1 MRPDKLSVPYLFQ
14 KSEQYLI
21 PLFQRGYV
29 WTLRDQILPL
39 WEDLIDRME
48 ALAEFKA
55 DAAKVGSSKLKTW
68 RKHFLGTV
76 VVGAAKGGG
85 GETVP
90 AREVIDGQQRITTLQ
105 ILLLALRDV
114 VRPLAD
120 EWLDDELKLLTRNRG
135 RFNDARHS
143 LKVWPTN
150 VGRDVM
156 QALARTGL
164 ELEAVCTQFPV
175 RGARRTQRFERPLMV
190 QAYLFFHVML
200 NAQLR
205 GIRYDDSAS
214 IDELEALLIS
224 AVAGQDAEAPSV
236 AEAVIHSIE
245 QDNSIWQPASG
256 LPLQPEQAHLLFET
270 LRDGF
275 QIMWLELEDEDDPQI
290 IFETL
295 NARGAPL
302 QPSDLIRNYLF
313 LQAARKQEDVDALYD
328 GYWRDFDEKTIR
340 QDRAGG
346 ERFWRQE
353 ARQGRLKSVRLDLLL
368 YHVVALRKCADLKVA
383 HVFEEFKD
391 WWLAAERDT
400 ASELARITTLGRYFE
415 QFLQPVPDSALG
427 RFCRRMQLLD
437 TATLTPLV
445 FHFLEHHPADSAE
458 VAQVLRDLESYVVRR
473 FVCGET
479 TKGYTRI
486 FTSKLLADLARAGSC
501 RAADLRAA
509 MQSLKGDSQYWP
521 DDDTFR
527 RAWCHR
533 PLYRGRSSAKVRA
546 ILEALEFSLYAP
558 GWHEFNPLGHAQMAD
573 DLTVEHVMPQ
583 KWQSHWP
590 LAAGADAEAVERRE
604 RAVHG
609 IGNLTLVTSRFNA
622 SLSNEA
628 FAVKRPEI
636 TGSLLRLNAYFQRM
650 DGQEWDEAAILLRA
664 ETLFAQAVKIWPG
677 PA

>member
-14 KSEQYLI
+14 KSEQYMI

-39 WEDLIDRME
+39 WEDLIDRMD
-48 ALAEFKA
+48 ALTEFKA
-55 DAAKVGSSKLKTW
+55 DAAKVGSKKLKTW

-76 VVGAAKGGG
+76 VVGEAKGGG

-114 VRPLAD
+114 VRPLQD

-135 RFNDARHS
+135 RFSDTRHA
-143 LKVWPTN
+143 LKVWPTH

-156 QALARTGL
+156 QALAHTGL
-164 ELEAVCTQFPV
+164 DLETVCTQFPA
-175 RGARRTQRFERPLMV
+175 RGAGRVKFERPLMV

-200 NAQLR
+200 TAHLR
-205 GIRYDDSAS
+205 GIRHDDP
-214 IDELEALLIS
+214 
-224 AVAGQDAEAPSV
+224 AVEKDSESLSV
-236 AEAVIHSIE
+236 AETVIHSIE
-245 QDNSIWQPASG
+245 QDNAVWQPQSDQ
-256 LPLQPEQAHLLFET
+256 PLQVNQAHLLFET
-270 LRDGF
+270 LKDGF

-313 LQAARKQEDVDALYD
+313 LQATRKQENVDALYD
-328 GYWRDFDEKTIR
+328 QHWRPFDEKPAENNKT
-340 QDRAGG
+340 GG
-346 ERFWRQE
+346 ERFWRQD

-368 YHVVALRKCADLKVA
+368 HHVVALRKCTDLKAA

-391 WWLAAERDT
+391 WWLADERDT
-400 ASELARITTLGRYFE
+400 AFELNRISTLGRHFE
-415 QFLQPVPDSALG
+415 QFLQPIPTSALG

-445 FHFLEHHPADSAE
+445 FYFLEHHPADSAE
-458 VAQVLRDLESYVVRR
+458 MAQVLCDLESYVVRR

-486 FTSKLLADLARAGSC
+486 FTSKLLADLAQAGSC
-501 RAADLRAA
+501 RAADLRTAL
-509 MQSLKGDSQYWP
+509 QSLKGESQYWP
-521 DDDTFR
+521 DDAAFH

-533 PLYRGRSSAKVRA
+533 AIYRGRNSAQVRSL
-546 ILEALEFSLYAP
+546 LEALEFSLNAT
-558 GWHEFNPLGHAQMAD
+558 GRQEFNPLLENN
-573 DLTVEHVMPQ
+573 LTVEHVMPQ
-583 KWQSHWP
+583 KWQTHWP
-590 LAAGADAEAVERRE
+590 LAASDKTNSTDETETIARRE
-604 RAVHG
+604 RLLQS
-609 IGNLTLVTSRFNA
+609 IGNLTLVTARFNA
-622 SLSNEA
+622 TLSNEA

-636 TGSLLRLNAYFQRM
+636 TDSSLLRLNAYFQRM
-650 DGQEWDEAAILLRA
+650 EGRDWDEAAILARSEA
-664 ETLFAQAVKIWPG
+664 LFVHARKIWPG